1 MSVQDVIIEKL
12 VESLSP
18 VHLQVDNI
26 SHMHAVPAD
35 AETHFDVVVVSE
47 AFEGLRAV
55 QCHLR
60 AVQCHQ
66 RVYQLLADEL
76 SSGVHALAIHAFTP
90 EYWALSGE
98 VPAPP
103 ECHGEA

>member
-1 MSVQDVIIEKL
+1 MSVQETIANKL
-12 VESLSP
+12 RKALSP
-18 VHLQVDNI
+18 SHLQVDNI

-55 QCHLR
+55 QCH
-60 AVQCHQ
+60 Q
-66 RVYQLLADEL
+66 RVYQLLAEEL

-90 EYWALSGE
+90 EKWAQSGD

-103 ECHGEA
+103 ECLGGE

>member
-55 QCHLR
+55 QCH
-60 AVQCHQ
+60 Q

-98 VPAPP
+98 VPTPP
-103 ECHGEA
+103 ECLGEA

>member
-1 MSVQDVIIEKL
+1 MSVQETIVDKL
-12 VESLSP
+12 QAGLSP
-18 VHLQVDNI
+18 THLQVDNV

-47 AFEGLRAV
+47 AFAG
-55 QCHLR
+55 LR

-66 RVYQLLADEL
+66 RVYQLLAAEL
-76 SSGVHALAIHAFTP
+76 SGGVHALAIHAFTP
-90 EYWALSGE
+90 EKWALTSE

-103 ECHGEA
+103 ECLGGE

>member
-55 QCHLR
+55 QCH
-60 AVQCHQ
+60 Q

>member
-1 MSVQDVIIEKL
+1 MSVQETIANKL
-12 VESLSP
+12 RKALLPS
-18 VHLQVDNI
+18 HLQVDNI

-55 QCHLR
+55 QCH
-60 AVQCHQ
+60 Q
-66 RVYQLLADEL
+66 RVYQLLAEEL

-90 EYWALSGE
+90 EKWAQSGD

-103 ECHGEA
+103 ECLGGE

>member
-1 MSVQDVIIEKL
+1 MSVQEVIEEKL
-12 VESLSP
+12 RAGLSP
-18 VHLQVDNI
+18 SHLQVDNI
-26 SHMHAVPAD
+26 SHMHAVPED
-35 AETHFDVVVVSE
+35 AETHFDIVVVAASF
-47 AFEGLRAV
+47 AG
-55 QCHLR
+55 LR

-90 EYWALSGE
+90 EYWALKGE

-103 ECHGEA
+103 ECLGGE

>member
-1 MSVQDVIIEKL
+1 MSVQDVIVEKL
-12 VESLSP
+12 RDGLSP
-18 VHLQVDNI
+18 RHLQVDNV

-47 AFEGLRAV
+47 AFEG
-55 QCHLR
+55 LR

-103 ECHGEA
+103 ECLGGG

>member
-1 MSVQDVIIEKL
+1 MSVQETIVEKL
-12 VESLSP
+12 HAALSP
-18 VHLQVDNI
+18 THLRVDNI
-26 SHMHAVPAD
+26 SHMHAVPEN
-35 AETHFDVVVVSE
+35 AETHFDIVVVSN
-47 AFEGLRAV
+47 AFEG
-55 QCHLR
+55 LR

-90 EYWALSGE
+90 EYWAQKGD

-103 ECHGEA
+103 ECLGGE

>member
-55 QCHLR
+55 QCH
-60 AVQCHQ
+60 Q
-66 RVYQLLADEL
+66 RVYQLLAEEL

>member
-1 MSVQDVIIEKL
+1 MSVQDVIVEKL
-12 VESLSP
+12 RDGLSP

-55 QCHLR
+55 QCH
-60 AVQCHQ
+60 Q

-98 VPAPP
+98 VPTPP
-103 ECHGEA
+103 ECLGEA

>member
-55 QCHLR
+55 QCH
-60 AVQCHQ
+60 Q

-98 VPAPP
+98 VPTPP